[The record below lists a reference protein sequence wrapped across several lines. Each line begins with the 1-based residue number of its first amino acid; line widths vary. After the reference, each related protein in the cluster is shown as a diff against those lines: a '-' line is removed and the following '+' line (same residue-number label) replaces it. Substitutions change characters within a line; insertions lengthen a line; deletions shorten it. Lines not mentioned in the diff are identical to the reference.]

1 MLFDYYIQF
10 NMDDLCFLPP
20 PPEDPRPPEKDLCRL
35 WIGNLDSKLTEYS
48 LLKMLQQTG
57 VTLKHYD
64 FLYHKAGPE
73 KGKPRGYCFIT
84 VAKPD
89 EAVQVVKSLDG
100 KLALSR
106 RLVVRL
112 ANADCKVGEP
122 SKKLLSSENATS
134 YSLQPS
140 SNTQSKIKAIEAKL
154 RMMEENSDVSA
165 FLSAPVSALAPVISS
180 NSDSTR
186 GGSSYGENNRRQDY
200 RRRDNRPRRSRA
212 PYSRHRTRW
221 TCLLQLLYVDLEVF
235 ICSCATCCGCWR
247 LYGHRMASLKS
258 ASTNWSPPLCLFWPL
273 V

>member
-1 MLFDYYIQF
+1 
-10 NMDDLCFLPP
+10 MDDLCFLPP

-100 KLALSR
+100 KMALSR

-122 SKKLLSSENATS
+122 SKKLSSSENATS
-134 YSLQPS
+134 YSLQTGGS
-140 SNTQSKIKAIEAKL
+140 AQSKIRAIEAKL
-154 RMMEENSDVSA
+154 RNMEENNDVSA
-165 FLSAPVSALAPVISS
+165 FLAAPVSALTPPIPTKYDNTRGTSS
-180 NSDSTR
+180 NS
-186 GGSSYGENNRRQDY
+186 ENYRRQDY
-200 RRRDNRPRRSRA
+200 RRQRDSRPRRSRA
-212 PYSRHRTRW
+212 PYTRHRTR
-221 TCLLQLLYVDLEVF
+221 
-235 ICSCATCCGCWR
+235 
-247 LYGHRMASLKS
+247 
-258 ASTNWSPPLCLFWPL
+258 
-273 V
+273 